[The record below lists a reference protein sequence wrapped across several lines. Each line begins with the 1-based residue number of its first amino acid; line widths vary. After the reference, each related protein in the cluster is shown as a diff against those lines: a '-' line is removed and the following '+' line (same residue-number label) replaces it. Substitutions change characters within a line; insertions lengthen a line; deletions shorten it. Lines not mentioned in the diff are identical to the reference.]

1 MKLLNKTS
9 LIIITISLFVFLG
22 GGIAFFYSIRS
33 LVQQETDAEL
43 IAYSNTLVQELKLFQ
58 SEKNAVFITQHNV
71 ILKEVKEIS
80 LVKPYFSD
88 TTLYDAYLKTHLP
101 YRVYN
106 LYADYGFKKF
116 EIAVFRA
123 TNNSEKLLERIVL
136 AFTFMLIFLI
146 LSLALFNR
154 FVFLQI
160 WDDFFSTLS
169 KIKSFQV
176 KSSDK
181 IELKSSE
188 IEEFQELNEAISKL
202 MDRIHKDF
210 HNLKEFT
217 ENVSHEIQTPL
228 AIMRSKIELLLQD
241 ETLREDQL
249 EKIASLY
256 DSLGRL
262 SAMNKVLILLTR
274 IENNQFPDIQSIRLD
289 QRIQLHLEQLEDM
302 IQSRSLKLNTQLAE
316 AEVNM
321 NSSLADILLM
331 NLIKNAIRYN
341 MDGGSLNICVNSK
354 ELRIENSGP
363 KAEFNEQE
371 IFERYSRSTN
381 QAESL
386 GLGLSIVYKICQLY
400 QMNVSYSYDNS
411 LNIIKVEWNKGTI

>member
-71 ILKEVKEIS
+71 ILKEVKEIK
-80 LVKPYFSD
+80 LNQPFFSD
-88 TTLYDAYLKTHLP
+88 TTLYDAYLKVHLP

-116 EIAVFRA
+116 EISVFRA
-123 TNNSEKLLERIVL
+123 TSNSEKLLERIVL

-160 WDDFFSTLS
+160 WDDFFNTLG

-176 KSSDK
+176 KSTEK
-181 IELKSSE
+181 IVLKPSE
-188 IEEFQELNEAISKL
+188 IEEFQELNDAIAKL
-202 MDRIHKDF
+202 MDRIHQDF

-241 ETLREDQL
+241 ESLTETQL
-249 EKIASLY
+249 EKIASLH

-274 IENNQFPDIQSIRLD
+274 IENNQFPEIQNIRLD
-289 QRIQLHLEQLEDM
+289 QRIQLHIEQLEEL
-302 IQSRSLKLNTQLAE
+302 IESRQLQLSLNLQDT
-316 AEVNM
+316 EVSM
-321 NSSLADILLM
+321 NSSLADILLT

-341 MDGGSLNICVNSK
+341 IDGGDLKISVSPG
-354 ELRIENSGP
+354 ELIVENSGP
-363 KAEFNEQE
+363 KAEFENSEV
-371 IFERYSRSTN
+371 FERYSRSKH

-386 GLGLSIVYKICQLY
+386 GLGLSIVNKICRLY
-400 QMNVSYSYDNS
+400 KMKISYRYDNS
-411 LNIIKVEWNKGTI
+411 LNIMRVVW

>member
-80 LVKPYFSD
+80 IIKPYFSD
-88 TTLYDAYLKTHLP
+88 TTLYDGFLKAHLP

-106 LYADYGFKKF
+106 LYADYGVKKF
-116 EIAVFRA
+116 EISVFRA
-123 TNNSEKLLERIVL
+123 MNNSEKLLERIVL

-160 WDDFFSTLS
+160 WDDFFNTLT
-169 KIKSFQV
+169 KIKSYQL
-176 KSSDK
+176 KSNEK
-181 IELKSSE
+181 IELKASE
-188 IEEFQELNEAISKL
+188 IEEFQELNEAIAKL
-202 MDRIHKDF
+202 MVRIHNDF

-241 ETLREDQL
+241 ESLTESQL

-274 IENNQFPDIQSIRLD
+274 IENNQFPDIQSIRMD
-289 QRIQLHLEQLEDM
+289 QRIQMHLEQLEEM
-302 IQSRSLKLNTQLAE
+302 IQSRRLNLNLELTE
-316 AEVNM
+316 TEVTM
-321 NSSLADILLM
+321 NSSLADILIM
-331 NLIKNAIRYN
+331 NLVKNAIRYN
-341 MDGGSLNICVNSK
+341 VDGGTLNIFVSPS
-354 ELRIENSGP
+354 EFRVENSGP
-363 KAEFNEQE
+363 KAEFGEQE
-371 IFERYSRSTN
+371 IFERYSRSKH

-386 GLGLSIVYKICQLY
+386 GLGLSIVNKICQLY
-400 QMNVSYSYDNS
+400 QMKISYAYDNS
-411 LNIIKVEWNKGTI
+411 LNIIKVEWA